1 MKPMLAHVWIDM
13 ISIHGLSKRQH
24 KLAQLLWRVQDV
36 DEHRLLIKSLEG
48 RDRIDAQGLTEIM
61 IQEFLW
67 ETLDEDWES
76 KDLCDTVIDR
86 ARSSS

>member
-1 MKPMLAHVWIDM
+1 M

-24 KLAQLLWRVQDV
+24 KLAQLLWSLQDV
-36 DEHRLLIKSLEG
+36 EQHMQLIKSLEG
-48 RDRIDAQGLTEIM
+48 RDRIDAHGLTEIM

-86 ARSSS
+86 ARSS

>member
-1 MKPMLAHVWIDM
+1 M

-24 KLAQLLWRVQDV
+24 KLAQLLWSVQDV
-36 DEHRLLIKSLEG
+36 EQHMQLIKSLEG
-48 RDRIDAQGLTEIM
+48 RDRIDAHGLTEIM

-86 ARSSS
+86 ARSSR

>member
-1 MKPMLAHVWIDM
+1 M

-24 KLAQLLWRVQDV
+24 KLAQLLWSVQDV
-36 DEHRLLIKSLEG
+36 DQHMQLIKSLEG
-48 RDRIDAQGLTEIM
+48 RDRIDAHGLTEIM

-67 ETLDEDWES
+67 ETLDEDLES

-86 ARSSS
+86 ARISS

>member
-1 MKPMLAHVWIDM
+1 M
-13 ISIHGLSKRQH
+13 ITIHGLSKRQH

-36 DEHRLLIKSLEG
+36 DQHMQLIKSLEG
-48 RDRIDAQGLTEIM
+48 RDRIDAHGLTEIM

>member
-1 MKPMLAHVWIDM
+1 M

-24 KLAQLLWRVQDV
+24 KLAQLLWSVQDV

-48 RDRIDAQGLTEIM
+48 RDRIDAHGITEIM

-67 ETLDEDWES
+67 ETLDEDYES
-76 KDLCDTVIDR
+76 REVCDTVIDR
-86 ARSSS
+86 ARSS

>member
-1 MKPMLAHVWIDM
+1 M
-13 ISIHGLSKRQH
+13 ITIQGLSKRQL
-24 KLAQLLWRVQDV
+24 KLAQLLWSVQDV
-36 DEHRLLIKSLEG
+36 EQHMQLIKSLEG
-48 RDRIDAQGLTEIM
+48 RDRIDAHGITEIM

-76 KDLCDTVIDR
+76 KEVCSDLIDR

>member
-1 MKPMLAHVWIDM
+1 M
-13 ISIHGLSKRQH
+13 ITIHGLSKRQH

-48 RDRIDAQGLTEIM
+48 RDRIDAHGITEIM

-67 ETLDEDWES
+67 ETLDEDYES
-76 KDLCDTVIDR
+76 REVCDTVIDR
-86 ARSSS
+86 ARSS

>member
-1 MKPMLAHVWIDM
+1 M
-13 ISIHGLSKRQH
+13 ISIYGLSKRQH

-86 ARSSS
+86 ARISS

>member
-1 MKPMLAHVWIDM
+1 M

-24 KLAQLLWRVQDV
+24 KLAQLLWSVQDV
-36 DEHRLLIKSLEG
+36 EQHMQLIKSLEG
-48 RDRIDAQGLTEIM
+48 RDRIDAHGLTEIM

-76 KDLCDTVIDR
+76 KELSSTVIDR
-86 ARSSS
+86 ARSS

>member
-1 MKPMLAHVWIDM
+1 M
-13 ISIHGLSKRQH
+13 ITIHGLSKRQH

-86 ARSSS
+86 ARISSQHGLRYTR